1 LRGENG
7 AEKSHSGVVF
17 LSEMTARQL
26 ADLIATH
33 AAPLALFARQWCD
46 SPEDAVQEAF
56 CKLVRLG
63 TPPEDP
69 VAWLFKVVRTTA
81 IDLSRSTRRR
91 VRREAATA
99 RPEQW
104 FAEPEVDGLDA
115 ECAVAALEALAP
127 ELREV
132 IVGRLWGGMTLVQIA
147 EVAGC
152 SIATAHR
159 RYEAGIQALRER
171 LGVACQK

>member
-1 LRGENG
+1 
-7 AEKSHSGVVF
+7 
-17 LSEMTARQL
+17 MTPRQL
-26 ADLIATH
+26 ADLIANH
-33 AAPLALFARQWCD
+33 AASLALFARQWCD
-46 SPEDAVQEAF
+46 SPEDAVQDAF
-56 CKLVRLG
+56 CKLVRLSA
-63 TPPEDP
+63 PPDDP

-91 VRREAATA
+91 VKREAATA
-99 RPEQW
+99 RPERW

-115 ECAVAALEALAP
+115 EIAMAALESLSP

-132 IVGRLWGGMTLVQIA
+132 IVARLWGGMTLVQIA

-152 SIATAHR
+152 SIATAYR

-171 LGVACQK
+171 LGVACPK

>member
-1 LRGENG
+1 
-7 AEKSHSGVVF
+7 
-17 LSEMTARQL
+17 MTARQL

-33 AAPLALFARQWCD
+33 AASLALFARQWCD
-46 SPEDAVQEAF
+46 SPEDAVQDAF

-63 TPPEDP
+63 TPLDDP

-81 IDLSRSTRRR
+81 IDLGRSTRRR
-91 VRREAATA
+91 VKREAAVA
-99 RPEQW
+99 RPERW

-115 ECAVAALEALAP
+115 EVAVAALESLQA

-132 IVGRLWGGMTLVQIA
+132 IVGRLWGGMTLEQIA
-147 EVAGC
+147 VVAGC
-152 SIATAHR
+152 SVTTAYR

-171 LGVACQK
+171 LGVACPK